1 MIIKLLISDM
11 VKKQSVF
18 YIYLYKKYFMNK
30 NIKILLGSVVT
41 MYIITVILEFAG
53 VNLFYHLKIKLSKAY
68 RKNLFEY

>member
-1 MIIKLLISDM
+1 
-11 VKKQSVF
+11 
-18 YIYLYKKYFMNK
+18 MNK
-30 NIKILLGSVVT
+30 NIKILVGSVVI